1 MYNLL
6 TSAGMERLK
15 VRLHD
20 LKMKDLARAQEEVVR
35 SRDEGK
41 LEENES
47 YLHAQE
53 NYKMVERRIAE
64 LSDVVDN
71 YEVFLATPSTD
82 HVGFGS
88 TVLVEDT
95 ETQKQRRITLVG
107 EPEADIKLGSI
118 SITSPLG
125 SALMGAVVG
134 DVVEVV
140 VPRGQMKYEVIEITV
155 A

>member
-15 VRLHD
+15 GRLHD
-20 LKMKDLARAQEEVVR
+20 LKTKDLARAQEEVVR

-53 NYKMVERRIAE
+53 NYKIIERRIAE
-64 LSDVVDN
+64 LAEAVDK
-71 YEVFLATPSTD
+71 YEVFLGTPRIDRVS
-82 HVGFGS
+82 FGS
-88 TVLVEDT
+88 TVLIEDV

-125 SALMGAVVG
+125 GALLGAVVG
-134 DVVEVV
+134 DLVEVV
-140 VPRGQMKYEVIEITV
+140 VPRGPMKYEIIEIGD
-155 A
+155 

>member
-15 VRLHD
+15 SRLHD

-41 LEENES
+41 LEENEA

-53 NYKMVERRIAE
+53 HYKMVERRIAE
-64 LSDVVDN
+64 LSQVVDG
-71 YEVFLATPSTD
+71 YDVFVGTPRTD
-82 HVGFGS
+82 RVDFGS
-88 TVLVEDT
+88 TVLVEDLDT
-95 ETQKQRRITLVG
+95 RRQRKITLVG

-125 SALMGAVVG
+125 GSLLGAVVG

-140 VPRGQMKYEVIEITV
+140 VPRGTMKYEIIEIT